1 MQTTVLLTLG
11 RLPVALEIARA
22 FATQDYRVI
31 IAEPFAWPLC
41 RLSKYVDRCFKTIAP
56 AREVDTYCDQLL
68 EIIKAEQVSIVVPVS
83 EEIIFVS
90 ALKERL
96 PVSVAITCM
105 DQKSL
110 AMLHDKYRFATWA
123 IAQNLPM
130 PETALASQAEKVQG
144 IVSMA
149 HIVKPR
155 LSCSGTG
162 VRLAEAGEPLLRT
175 EVTCRNIV
183 QRRLNGK
190 HCSTFSIASGGS
202 VITSICYQGLL
213 QSGTVSVCFKQIEI
227 PPAIAAFIARAVSHL
242 KFNGMI
248 SFDFIQSATGEWQAI
263 ECNPRATSGIHFL
276 EPKVLVQALL
286 SVANRVAPPAVDR
299 AANDSDKLCEFPRME
314 FWSCLAKVE
323 GDLFKL
329 KWNRDGWRLL
339 LTARD
344 VTWSRKDTKPSLF
357 MPLVLAPQLW
367 QAIKQRRPVSE
378 LLLLDVG
385 WYRQ

>member
-11 RLPVALEIARA
+11 RLPAALEIARA
-22 FATQDYRVI
+22 FARQDYRVI

-41 RLSKYVDRCFKTIAP
+41 RLSKYVDRCFKTTAP
-56 AREVDTYCDQLL
+56 VHEVDAYCDQMLA
-68 EIIKAEQVSIVVPVS
+68 IINAEQVSIVIPVS

-90 ALKERL
+90 ALKARL
-96 PVSVAITCM
+96 PGTVTLACM
-105 DQKSL
+105 DQKTL
-110 AMLHDKYRFATWA
+110 TMLHDKYRFATWA
-123 IAQNLPM
+123 TAQSLPM
-130 PETALASQAEKVQG
+130 PETALASDVEKAQDVG
-144 IVSMA
+144 ASA

-155 LSCSGTG
+155 LSCSGVG
-162 VRLAEAGEPLLRT
+162 VRSAEAGKPLLPT
-175 EVTCRNIV
+175 EMTSKYIV
-183 QRRLNGK
+183 QHRLNGD
-190 HCSTFSIASGGS
+190 HCSSFSIAAGGS

-213 QSGTVSVCFKQIEI
+213 QSGTVSVCFKQIQMPPEI
-227 PPAIAAFIARAVSHL
+227 EAFITTAVSSL

-263 ECNPRATSGIHFL
+263 ECNPRATSGIHFV

-286 SVANRVAPPAVDR
+286 TVANQAAPPAVDTE
-299 AANDSDKLCEFPRME
+299 ANDNDKLCRSPRME
-314 FWSCLAKVE
+314 FWSCLTRVE

-339 LTARD
+339 FTARD
-344 VTWSRKDTKPSLF
+344 VTWSRIDSKPCLL

-367 QAIKQRRPVSE
+367 QAIRQRRPVSE

-385 WYRQ
+385 WYSE